1 MWKVKKDKDKQDPVF
16 KEYKKGGGRGE
27 KGTRNR
33 YQTTTIKKTTK
44 FSRKLKNKGREFDY
58 VEDIKM
64 EGEVDKFMRSRN
76 VALYANGLRPFTKHY
91 HYIDSQQVD
100 LVPKLCEITMQS
112 GTFYSW

>member
-1 MWKVKKDKDKQDPVF
+1 
-16 KEYKKGGGRGE
+16 
-27 KGTRNR
+27 
-33 YQTTTIKKTTK
+33 
-44 FSRKLKNKGREFDY
+44 
-58 VEDIKM
+58 M

-112 GTFYSW
+112 GTFIPGEEVEVYAAEKIAFLKIKAPNHKLGDNKRMKLMD